1 MISTGALTFLVA
13 LSDGGLFSG
22 DGVRGLDGAQAGD
35 GACGLGGAASF
46 PGGAGSFCSGAS
58 GDVVE
63 PISGDVGSGIGDT
76 EPASGV
82 EPADCGIEP
91 DSDDVGPGEGCGKS
105 ED

>member
-13 LSDGGLFSG
+13 LSDDGLFSG
-22 DGVRGLDGAQAGD
+22 DGVRGLGGVS
-35 GACGLGGAASF
+35 GLGGAASF

-63 PISGDVGSGIGDT
+63 PISGDVGSGIGDA

-82 EPADCGIEP
+82 EPADCGVEP